1 MSEISKSMKKRPIQP
16 VKPAAPYLGGKK
28 LLAKRIIPMIDAVPH
43 KTYAEPFVGMGGI
56 FLRRE
61 SAPKSEV
68 INDFNRE
75 VANLFRVLQRH
86 YVAFLDMLKFQITSR
101 PEFERLCKTRSDTL
115 TDLECAAKFIYLQCT
130 AFGGKVSGRN
140 FRVSPDRSGR
150 FDITKLGPIL
160 EELHTRLSGVV
171 IECLCYDDFIRRYD
185 TKTTLFYIDPPYFFG
200 ENDYGKGMFSRAD
213 FDKLA
218 AILGEIK
225 GKFLLSINDVQPIRK
240 AFSAFKMVE
249 VSTKY
254 SVDEKDSKDAK
265 ELIISNF

>member
-1 MSEISKSMKKRPIQP
+1 MPIKRPIKP
-16 VKPAAPYLGGKK
+16 TKPAAPYLGGKRQ
-28 LLAKRIIPMIDAVPH
+28 LAKVIIPIIDALKH
-43 KTYAEPFVGMGGI
+43 TTYAEPFVGMGGI
-56 FLRRE
+56 FLRRQ
-61 SAPKSEV
+61 SSPKSEV
-68 INDFNRE
+68 INDFNLE

-115 TDLECAAKFIYLQCT
+115 TDLEKAAKFIYLQRT
-130 AFGGKVSGRN
+130 SFGGKVAGRS
-140 FRVSPDRSGR
+140 FGVTPGASGR

-185 TKTTLFYIDPPYFFG
+185 RTTTLFYIDPPYYFG

-213 FDKLA
+213 FGKMATLLA
-218 AILGEIK
+218 TIK

-240 AFSAFKMVE
+240 AFAGFKMVE

-254 SVDEKDSKDAK
+254 TVSGKGSTDAK
-265 ELIISNF
+265 ELLISNF

>member
-1 MSEISKSMKKRPIQP
+1 MPTKRPIKPTQ
-16 VKPAAPYLGGKK
+16 PAAPYLGGKR
-28 LLAKRIIPMIDAVPH
+28 LLAKKIIPIIDATPH
-43 KTYAEPFVGMGGI
+43 KAYAEPFVGMGGI

-61 SAPKSEV
+61 SIPKAEV

-75 VANLFRVLQRH
+75 VANLFRILQRH
-86 YVAFLDMLKFQITSR
+86 YVAFLEMLKFQLTTR
-101 PEFERLCKTRSDTL
+101 AEFDRLCRTRSDTL
-115 TDLECAAKFIYLQCT
+115 TDLELAAKFIYLQRT

-140 FRVSPDRSGR
+140 FGVAPGLPGR

-185 TKTTLFYIDPPYFFG
+185 TANTLFYIDPPYFFG

-213 FDKLA
+213 FTKLA
-218 AILGEIK
+218 ALLGQIK

-254 SVDEKDSKDAK
+254 TVSGKGSKDAK
-265 ELIISNF
+265 ELLISNF